1 MQATG
6 FPPFTDIIR
15 VLVSCENEQAAL
27 DATKRAMDEIR
38 MISAQNPD
46 AFIYLNA
53 MRAPKKRIQTKHR
66 MQILMRIKPDADDV
80 RAAVYKA
87 ADNAASEYPQ
97 ATCFTEINPNDL
109 S

>member
-1 MQATG
+1 
-6 FPPFTDIIR
+6 
-15 VLVSCENEQAAL
+15 
-27 DATKRAMDEIR
+27 
-38 MISAQNPD
+38 
-46 AFIYLNA
+46 
-53 MRAPKKRIQTKHR
+53 
-66 MQILMRIKPDADDV
+66 MRIKPDADDV